1 MHGRSQD
8 SFQTF
13 HGNKRDPGVLIC
25 VVEKE
30 ELTVLVEISLECGN
44 LGSGRQTLA
53 RMKGVLHLYS

>member
-1 MHGRSQD
+1 M
-8 SFQTF
+8 
-13 HGNKRDPGVLIC
+13 
-25 VVEKE
+25 VEKE